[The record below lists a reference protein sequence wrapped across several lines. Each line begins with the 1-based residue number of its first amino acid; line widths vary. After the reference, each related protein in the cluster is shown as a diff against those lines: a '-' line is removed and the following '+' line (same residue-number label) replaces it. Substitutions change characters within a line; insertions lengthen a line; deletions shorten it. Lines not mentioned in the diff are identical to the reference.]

1 MTKLNKKFLALLLAV
16 MMVMSLTAC
25 GDKAPTEEVA
35 ESPVVESAAPEAAD
49 AEAPAD
55 AEAEAP
61 ADADAEAPA
70 DTKEETPADA
80 EAVKNLTI
88 TVVHGD
94 GTKKEIAVSTEAENL
109 RAALEP
115 EGIIAGDE
123 SEFGLFVKTVD
134 GETADDSKQQWW
146 CVTKDGVMTETGVD
160 GVMIADG
167 ESYEFTLTTGW

>member
-25 GDKAPTEEVA
+25 GDKAPAEKVA

-55 AEAEAP
+55 
-61 ADADAEAPA
+61 
-70 DTKEETPADA
+70 TKEEAPADA

-123 SEFGLFVKTVD
+123 SELGLFVKTVD